1 MTSELFV
8 LQAYTE
14 IREVNGLQDQNLRPG
29 ASKSIN
35 CRAAVETYRAQ
46 NSQIT
51 NEKQSLVKVASSAA
65 VQWQGP
71 QGADSQGEHHSSS
84 SDASE
89 GVERGL

>member
-14 IREVNGLQDQNLRPG
+14 ISEVNSLKDQNLRPE
-29 ASKSIN
+29 ASKST
-35 CRAAVETYRAQ
+35 CRVTVETYRAQ
-46 NSQIT
+46 DSQIT

-71 QGADSQGEHHSSS
+71 RGVDSQGEHHSSS